1 MKMKKIFSACALLLA
16 LTAVGCNAG
25 ESSAASQ
32 STNKPATSQPS
43 TNKPSTGAPA
53 STTSAA
59 PSTTSSAAPAVEYP
73 TVLPRTWTEGAKA
86 NNSDGKEYVHL
97 SDATANKVGVKIK
110 IIDFNSDSTASFDS
124 NGKLPNGSNNADK
137 VLKYSVVA
145 PKAGKYQLL
154 VKAKFSAG
162 QYALNNSNGDS
173 DTRGIFVTLNGEDV
187 DIMGSRNGEDCG
199 MNDSTFE
206 YFVLAPELNLRGPG
220 QEDTFTFGNPYYRLV
235 FDLESD
241 VICSEI

>member
-1 MKMKKIFSACALLLA
+1 MKMRKVFGACALLLA
-16 LTAVGCNAG
+16 LTVVGCN
-25 ESSAASQ
+25 
-32 STNKPATSQPS
+32 NDK
-43 TNKPSTGAPA
+43 
-53 STTSAA
+53 TSAA
-59 PSTTSSAAPAVEYP
+59 PSTNKPASSQQSTAKPSTSATPAPSTSAAPSTSSAPAVEYP

-110 IIDFNSDSTASFDS
+110 ITDFNSTSTAAFDE
-124 NGKLPNGSNNADK
+124 NGKLPNGQNNADK
-137 VLKYSVVA
+137 VLAYSVVA

-162 QYALNNSNGDS
+162 QYALNNSNGDA
-173 DTRGIFVTLNGEDV
+173 DTRGIFVKLNGEDV

-241 VICSEI
+241 IICSEL

>member
-1 MKMKKIFSACALLLA
+1 MKMRKIFGACALLLA
-16 LTAVGCNAG
+16 LTAVGCNNDK
-25 ESSAASQ
+25 SSVAP
-32 STNKPATSQPS
+32 STNKPASSQTS
-43 TNKPSTGAPA
+43 TAKPSTTTQTPA
-53 STTSAA
+53 
-59 PSTTSSAAPAVEYP
+59 STTSSAAPAVEYP

-86 NNSDGKEYVHL
+86 NNTDGKEYVHL

-110 IIDFNSDSTASFDS
+110 ITDFNSDSTASFDE
-124 NGKLPNGSNNADK
+124 NGKLPNGQNNADK

-199 MNDSTFE
+199 MNDTTFE

-235 FDLESD
+235 FDLDSD